1 MRTLF
6 HLPLCPF
13 SRKVRVVL
21 KEKNLDFDLKQ
32 ERVWERRPEF
42 LQMNPAAEVP
52 VLLENDGKVIVDSG
66 VICEYL
72 EEAYRDRLLL
82 GIDLTTRT
90 EVRRLVAWFDLK
102 M

>member
-1 MRTLF
+1 MPPQVISSFMRTLY

-32 ERVWERRPEF
+32 ERVWERRPEY

-52 VLLENDGKVIVDSG
+52 VLVEPDGRAIASLPG
-66 VICEYL
+66 SIS
-72 EEAYRDRLLL
+72 R
-82 GIDLTTRT
+82 
-90 EVRRLVAWFDLK
+90 
-102 M
+102 